1 MQQGN
6 STYQRP
12 DLMLKNTRLAIV
24 CTHPIQYYAPVFKL
38 LAKEIQLM
46 VFYTAGSAVNH
57 DRGFGL
63 NIKWDIPLLHGYNYH
78 FLNNTA
84 KTPGTHHFFGIT
96 TPDAIQTIREF
107 NPHFL
112 LIYGWASYS
121 HFRILQHFKKKTK
134 IFFRGDST
142 LLQKDHMIK
151 HIVKKIGLN
160 YLYRGI
166 DHAFYVGTNNKN
178 YFKKFGF
185 QASQLHFIKH
195 AVDNQRFAH
204 NSQNTSIREQLQLN
218 DTDVLI
224 LFTGKFIPLK
234 NAELLLLAFQQLNLQ
249 NAKLLLVGDGPLSSQ
264 LKSNYPHQNI
274 HFLPFQNQRMM
285 PSIYQACDLFCMPS
299 KRESWGLAVN
309 EAMAAG
315 KAILVSDRV
324 GSAVDL
330 VKPANGLVFRSEDLQ
345 DLKRQLEILCTS
357 RYQLQTMGRSSLSL
371 ISSWSF
377 EDQTK
382 KILDALSS

>member
-1 MQQGN
+1 
-6 STYQRP
+6 
-12 DLMLKNTRLAIV
+12 MLKNTRLGIV
-24 CTHPIQYYAPVFKL
+24 CTHPTQYYTPVFKL
-38 LAKEIQLM
+38 LATEIHLM

-63 NIKWDIPLLHGYNYH
+63 NIEWDIPLLHGYNYH

-84 KTPGTHHFFGIT
+84 KNPGTHHFFGII
-96 TPDAIQTIREF
+96 TPDAIQTICDF
-107 NPHFL
+107 NPDCL
-112 LIYGWASYS
+112 MIYGWASYS

-142 LLQKDHMIK
+142 LLQKDRMIK
-151 HIVKKIGLN
+151 HIIKKIGLN
-160 YLYRGI
+160 YLYSGI
-166 DHAFYVGTNNKN
+166 DHALYVGTNNKS

-185 QASQLHFIKH
+185 QRSQLHFIKH
-195 AVDNQRFAH
+195 AVDNQRFAL
-204 NSQNTSIREQLQLN
+204 NTQNPCIRTQLQLN
-218 DTDVLI
+218 HNDLLI

-234 NAELLLLAFQQLNLQ
+234 NTELLLLAFQQLDLQ
-249 NAKLLLVGDGPLSSQ
+249 NTKLLLVGDGPLSGQ
-264 LKSNYPHQNI
+264 LKSNYQHKDI
-274 HFLPFQNQRMM
+274 HFLPFQNQQMM

-315 KAILVSDRV
+315 KAVLVSDRV
-324 GSAVDL
+324 GSAIDL
-330 VKPANGLVFRSEDLQ
+330 VKPANGLVFRNEDLQ
-345 DLKRQLEILCTS
+345 DLKRQLKTLCTS
-357 RYQLQTMGRSSLSL
+357 REQLNIMGQSSLSI

-377 EDQTK
+377 EVQTK